1 MKSFRKTMNPFIS
14 PSLSIHRIELTY
26 NKYET
31 VQVSPK
37 EIKFFVETLQEKN
50 PDIQIKEH

>member
-1 MKSFRKTMNPFIS
+1 MNPFIS

-37 EIKFFVETLQEKN
+37 EIKFCVETLQEKN